1 MTSNEG
7 MPREYRVVVE
17 NDPLWYKDAVIYQLH
32 VRSFYDGNN
41 DGVGDFQGLIEKLGY
56 IQDLGVNTLWLLP
69 FYPSP
74 LRDDGYD
81 ISDYFCVHPDYGTVR
96 DVRRFIRE
104 AHARGLRIITEL
116 VINHTSDQHPW
127 FQAARNAPK
136 GSAKRAFYVWSDT
149 CKKYE
154 GTRIIFRDTETSN
167 WMWDN
172 VAQQYYWHRFFS
184 HQPDLNYDNP
194 RVLDAVLRVMRFWLD
209 MGIDG
214 LRLDAI
220 PYLCEREGT
229 SNENLPESHEVLRK
243 IRRELDRRYGNRML
257 LAEANQW
264 PEDVRPYFGDG
275 DECHMAFHFP
285 LMPRIFMAVAQEDRH
300 PISEIMAQTPD
311 IPDNC
316 QWAVFLRNHDELTLE
331 MVTDR
336 ERDYLYQVY
345 ARDPRMR
352 LNLGIR
358 RRLASLVDNDI
369 DRIRLLNNLLL
380 SLPGSPIIYYGDDI
394 GMGDNI
400 YVGDRNGVRTPMQ
413 WSPDRNAGF
422 SQADP
427 ARLYLPPV
435 MDAVY
440 GYQAVNVEAQSGD
453 PFSLLNWMKRLLAV
467 RKAHRAFGRGKL
479 ALLTPGNRKVLA
491 FIRQYGEETI
501 LCVTN
506 LSRAAQPVELDLT
519 DHKGLVPV
527 ELLGRTPFPPIGEMP
542 YLLTLPGHGFYWFE
556 LSREALVP
564 PWHEEYP
571 SVLDLPVLVLFAG
584 WRTLFPETL
593 TNADLVQQHL
603 AEQARDRMLG
613 ELWPHYLAQQRWIM
627 RHHGPVHILEHQ
639 EWECGT
645 MNALLAIIESGGTR
659 YFAPLSIVWEEWNED
674 HIRLLG
680 HRPLVRV
687 RRGAKPGLLLDA
699 YSDPGFCTAVIQAMR
714 DGHRMPC
721 GGSEI
726 RFHAT
731 ARFGALAGTDAT
743 TLGSHVLGVE
753 QTHTSVVVGE
763 RLILKGYRRLETGIS
778 PELEMTA
785 FLTETSPFA
794 HIAPLAGY
802 FEHVSP
808 EGETTVLGLL
818 QAFVPN
824 QGDGWSQIV
833 SYLQRHLDHER
844 AARAT
849 PGKLQD
855 DANRAVYA
863 ILLRQLG
870 VRTGELH
877 RALAVPTSI
886 PAFEPE
892 VASRDEC
899 LGWFD
904 EAAKAAESALAQLE
918 SARAE
923 LEPAAGALID
933 QVCARREEILAHIGV
948 LRTRAP
954 EAAIKTR
961 CHGDYHLGQVL
972 VVDNDLVIVD
982 FEGEP
987 MRSIDTRRH
996 KQSPLRD
1003 VAGMLRSFS
1012 YAAFAALRL
1021 VTPDR
1026 ALDMSVLEQS
1036 AAEWERG
1043 ARRLFLEGYADTT
1056 GLALQ
1061 DPSGALADPLLELL
1075 LWDKVC
1081 YEIRYELANRPAWI
1095 ILPLRGLIAL
1105 LENTRIPEMAE
1116 GT

>member
-1 MTSNEG
+1 MTHDEALPG
-7 MPREYRVVVE
+7 QYVPYVE
-17 NDPLWYKDAVIYQLH
+17 DDPLWYKDAVIYQLH
-32 VRSFYDGNN
+32 VRAFYDSNN
-41 DGVGDFQGLIEKLGY
+41 DGVGDFQGLIEKLPY
-56 IQDLGVNTLWLLP
+56 IQELGVNTLWVLP

-74 LRDDGYD
+74 LKDDGYD
-81 ISDYFCVHPDYGTVR
+81 ISDYFGVHPDYGTVR

-116 VINHTSDQHPW
+116 VVNHTSEQHAW
-127 FQAARNAPK
+127 FQAARRAPK
-136 GSAKRAFYVWSDT
+136 GSSKRAFYVWSDT
-149 CKKYE
+149 CKRYE
-154 GTRIIFRDTETSN
+154 GTRVIFRDTETSN
-167 WMWDN
+167 WTWDN

-209 MGIDG
+209 MGVDG

-243 IRRELDRRYGNRML
+243 IRRALDSRYRNRML

-300 PISEIMAQTPD
+300 PIVEILGQTPD

-352 LNLGIR
+352 INLGIR
-358 RRLASLVDNDI
+358 RRLAPLVDNDI

-422 SQADP
+422 SRADP

-453 PFSLLNWMKRLLAV
+453 PFSLLNWMRHLISI
-467 RKAHRAFGRGKL
+467 RKAHRAFGRGRID
-479 ALLTPGNRKVLA
+479 LLSPGNRKVFA
-491 FIRQYGEETI
+491 FIRQYEQEII

-506 LSRAAQPVELDLT
+506 LSRAAQPVELDLVEY
-519 DHKGLVPV
+519 KGLVPV
-527 ELLGRTPFPPIGEMP
+527 ELLGHTAFPPIGEMP

-556 LSREALVP
+556 LSREASVP
-564 PWHEEYP
+564 SWHEEYP
-571 SVLDLPVLVLFAG
+571 SVLDLPVLVLFSG
-584 WRTLFPETL
+584 WSTLFPETL
-593 TNADLVQQHL
+593 VGADPAQRRL
-603 AEQARDRMLG
+603 AGQVRSRMLDD
-613 ELWPHYLAQQRWIM
+613 LWPRFLAQQRWFMKQEGALRIAM
-627 RHHGPVHILEHQ
+627 HQ
-639 EWECGT
+639 EWEVDG
-645 MNALLAIIESGGTR
+645 NSALLAIIEAGDTR
-659 YFAPLSIVWEEWNED
+659 YFAPLVIVWEEDSED
-674 HIRLLG
+674 RIRLLG
-680 HRPLVRV
+680 HHPLARV
-687 RRGAKPGLLLDA
+687 RRGPKPGLLLDA
-699 YSDPGFCTAVIQAMR
+699 YADSGFCSALIRAMGENR
-714 DGHRMPC
+714 RVPFA
-721 GGSEI
+721 GGELH
-726 RFHAT
+726 FHST
-731 ARFGALAGTDAT
+731 ARFGELAGFLSGPVAAR
-743 TLGSHVLGVE
+743 LLGVE

-763 RLILKGYRRLETGIS
+763 RLLLKGYRRLAPGIS

-785 FLTETSPFA
+785 FLTDVSPFA

-802 FEHVSP
+802 FEQISP
-808 EGETTVLGLL
+808 SGETIVLGSL

-824 QGDGWSQIV
+824 QGDGWSQILG
-833 SYLQRHLDHER
+833 YLQRHLDHER
-844 AARAT
+844 TDRAA
-849 PGKLQD
+849 PGTLQD
-855 DANRAVYA
+855 DANRALYA
-863 ILLRQLG
+863 MLLRQLG
-870 VRTGELH
+870 IRTGELH
-877 RALAVPTSI
+877 RALAVTAGVD
-886 PAFEPE
+886 AFEPE
-892 VASRDEC
+892 TASREEC

-904 EAAKAAESALAQLE
+904 ETTAAAVTMLGRIEAERDRLD
-918 SARAE
+918 AE
-923 LEPAAGALID
+923 LVPLADRVLAL
-933 QVCARREEILAHIGV
+933 RERILARLGS
-948 LRTRAP
+948 LRDCAPDRAL
-954 EAAIKTR
+954 KTR
-961 CHGDYHLGQVL
+961 YHGDYHLGQVL

-987 MRSIDTRRH
+987 MRPVAERRRKH
-996 KQSPLRD
+996 SPLRD

-1012 YAAFAALRL
+1012 YASLTALRL
-1021 VTPDR
+1021 VTSNR
-1026 ALDMSVLEQS
+1026 AQDLTVLEQS
-1036 AAEWERG
+1036 AAAWERD
-1043 ARRLFLEGYADTT
+1043 ATRLFLDGYAEAT
-1056 GLALQ
+1056 GASPLQ
-1061 DPSGALADPLLELL
+1061 GPSGALTDPLLELW
-1075 LWDKVC
+1075 LWDKVF
-1081 YEIRYELANRPAWI
+1081 YEVGYELANRPTWVA
-1095 ILPLRGLIAL
+1095 LPLLGMIAL
-1105 LENTRIPEMAE
+1105 LEQPLPET
-1116 GT
+1116 GSG